1 MYRPIALLFVLMMPV
16 AAIAGEAPPLT
27 PKPTVVNPASKPFLG
42 VNVDENGASFDPN
55 QGLPVTTVIPG
66 STAAVM
72 GIEVGDLLLTFN
84 GAKLTSQNELKVA
97 LGKIKVGDE
106 VTLEVTRKNVD
117 LLVKKT
123 FKGLITVRPQVASI
137 TADLARLREETLALR
152 KLQEERK
159 AKELSLADMLTMLK
173 EIEEQMPAAVA
184 EFKKQYPRG
193 EFNIQIKIDIVS
205 DKTAKTPITVGNQPD
220 AALNPGNANAPVDSK
235 EQKEPK
241 DKSRP

>member
-1 MYRPIALLFVLMMPV
+1 MFRPIALLFVLMMPV
-16 AAIAGEAPPLT
+16 VAIAAEVPPQAPR
-27 PKPTVVNPASKPFLG
+27 PTVVNPASKPFLG

-66 STAAVM
+66 STAATLGVQ
-72 GIEVGDLLLTFN
+72 VGDMLLTFN
-84 GAKLTSQNELKVA
+84 AAKLTSQDELKVA
-97 LGKIKVGDE
+97 IGKTKVGDE
-106 VTLEVTRKNVD
+106 ITLEVTRKNFD

-123 FKGLITVRPQVASI
+123 LKGPITVRPQVASI
-137 TADLARLREETLALR
+137 NTDMARLREEVLALR

-159 AKELSLADMLTMLK
+159 AKELSLADMLKMLK

-193 EFNIQIKIDIVS
+193 EFTIQIKIDIVS

-220 AALNPGNANAPVDSK
+220 AALNAGNANAPVETK
-235 EQKEPK
+235 EQKESK
-241 DKSRP
+241 DKPKP

>member
-1 MYRPIALLFVLMMPV
+1 MFRPIAFFFVLMLPV
-16 AAIAGEAPPLT
+16 VAIAGEAPPLT

-42 VNVDENGASFDPN
+42 VNVDENGSNFDPN

-84 GAKLTSQNELKVA
+84 GAKLTSQDELKVA
-97 LGKIKVGDE
+97 IGKTKVGDE
-106 VTLEVTRKNVD
+106 ITLEVTRKNFDV
-117 LLVKKT
+117 LVKKT
-123 FKGLITVRPQVASI
+123 FKGPITVRPQVASI

-159 AKELSLADMLTMLK
+159 AKELSLADMLKMLK

-220 AALNPGNANAPVDSK
+220 AALNPGNAHAPVETK
-235 EQKEPK
+235 EQKESK
-241 DKSRP
+241 DKAKP